1 MFVAES
7 TGGSFVVPALVAAA
21 VSQLVAGRSSVA
33 EHQHSIRLGH
43 LERRFTLPVTS
54 ALDTDVMTVPPD
66 ATVAEFMYLHV
77 LGRRERSVAVV
88 DGSTFLGMISLTEV
102 SMIERSAW
110 DDTTVGSL
118 LSGERLSARPTW
130 SLRDTVVAMEKAD
143 VDVLAVTDAE
153 GAFIGMVSA
162 DDILKLDEI
171 LDETGG

>member
-1 MFVAES
+1 
-7 TGGSFVVPALVAAA
+7 
-21 VSQLVAGRSSVA
+21 
-33 EHQHSIRLGH
+33 
-43 LERRFTLPVTS
+43 
-54 ALDTDVMTVPPD
+54 
-66 ATVAEFMYLHV
+66 VAEFMYLHV

-102 SMIERSAW
+102 SAIDRSTW

-118 LSGERLSARPTW
+118 LSGEQVSARPTW
-130 SLRDTVVAMEKAD
+130 SLRDTVVAMEQAD

-153 GAFIGMVSA
+153 GAFIGMISA